1 MGSTLSSNT
10 WNPGSGYSAVQGS
23 LTVTI
28 PKGPQTASRVQM
40 QTLDPLPPGST
51 EEPGWGPLPRSLL

>member
-23 LTVTI
+23 LTVTV

-40 QTLDPLPPGST
+40 QTLDPLPS
-51 EEPGWGPLPRSLL
+51 WLN